1 MQKGAAER
9 CEKAP
14 AIRWKHCV
22 LHFAGAPAA
31 FLYQEYTRESGFT
44 FHMNASVNFHR
55 QLLKL
60 LNAYTEISPYR
71 EVQVS
76 TLLTSLL
83 LSIITT
89 SDAYRHA
96 QQAMPGQIKDIV
108 YRLPLSSELLM
119 RITFTDCSKSTS
131 AFRHTSTARADE
143 KNARDRLW
151 PHALFIFSI
160 PIHAP
165 EQNSAERREDRG
177 HII

>member
-1 MQKGAAER
+1 
-9 CEKAP
+9 
-14 AIRWKHCV
+14 
-22 LHFAGAPAA
+22 
-31 FLYQEYTRESGFT
+31 
-44 FHMNASVNFHR
+44 MNASVNFHR